1 MEDKKLLHE
10 IEEAMKKSQEAT
22 RHELSGIRTGKA
34 SPSLLDTVKVE
45 AYGSLMPVSQL
56 GTVAAP
62 EPRLLIVTP
71 WDKSTLKAISSAI
84 RASELGLNPQD
95 DGAVIRV
102 PIPPLSEERRREM
115 VKLVAKLVE
124 EGRVHVRQVRRDG
137 NEKLKKLEK
146 DGHVSEDDI
155 KRIQEQ
161 VQKLTDTYI
170 KHLDDLLAKKQA
182 EVMEV

>member
-1 MEDKKLLHE
+1 MEDKKLIHDV
-10 IEEAMKKSQEAT
+10 EESMKKAQEAT
-22 RHELSGIRTGKA
+22 RHELSVIRTGKA
-34 SPSLLDTVKVE
+34 SPALLDTVKVE
-45 AYGSLMPVSQL
+45 AYDSLMPLSQVASVS
-56 GTVAAP
+56 AP
-62 EPRLLIVTP
+62 EPRLLLVTP
-71 WDKSTLKAISSAI
+71 WDKSTLKAVSSAI

-102 PIPPLSEERRREM
+102 PIPALSEERRKDM

-124 EGRVHVRQVRRDG
+124 EGRVHIRQCRRDG

-155 KRIQEQ
+155 KRIQDQ
-161 VQKLTDTYI
+161 IQKLTDAYI